1 MLIWWNWQWTQEMES
16 DPITSWQIEE
26 EKVEAVT
33 DFIFL
38 GSKITVDGASSH
50 EIKRLLQLGWKAMTN
65 LVQFPVAQLCPT
77 LCDPMDCSTSG
88 LPVHHQLLEL
98 AQTNVLW
105 VGDAIEPSHPLL
117 SPPPPAI
124 NLFKHQGLFHWVSS
138 LHQWPKYCSFSFS
151 ISSSN
156 EHSGLVSFRMEW
168 LDLLAVQGTLKS
180 LLQHHSSKAW
190 ILHLSL

>member
-1 MLIWWNWQWTQEMES
+1 MLIWWNRQWTQEMES

-33 DFIFL
+33 EFIFL

-88 LPVHHQLLEL
+88 LPVHHQLPEFT
-98 AQTNVLW
+98 QSHVHW
-105 VGDAIEPSHPLL
+105 VGDAIQPSHPLL
-117 SPPPPAI
+117 SPPPPAF
-124 NLFKHQGLFHWVSS
+124 NLSQHPDLFKWVSC
-138 LHQWPKYCSFSFS
+138 LHQVVKVLEFQLQHQSFQWY
-151 ISSSN
+151 
-156 EHSGLVSFRMEW
+156 SGLISFRIGM
-168 LDLLAVQGTLKS
+168 
-180 LLQHHSSKAW
+180 
-190 ILHLSL
+190 